1 MKVFKRPCSLVLKFI
16 PLGANSGWSEPL
28 GTILSQE
35 TILIP
40 GVSHQP
46 NHLSQVGERG
56 SVYVETP
63 TCELQVP
70 GVSS

>member
-1 MKVFKRPCSLVLKFI
+1 MKASKRPCSLVLKFI

-28 GTILSQE
+28 GTIL
-35 TILIP
+35 IP
-40 GVSHQP
+40 DVSHQP